1 MARDFQAMRRV
12 GPIGQQLYSDL
23 QAATQERDRL
33 LKEKQYFAAQ
43 ILDEEIHQIRVDIQQ
58 YQEDMELVMED
69 YLYL

>member
-43 ILDEEIHQIRVDIQQ
+43 ILDEEIHQIRLDIRQ
-58 YQEDMELVMED
+58 YQEDMELVLED